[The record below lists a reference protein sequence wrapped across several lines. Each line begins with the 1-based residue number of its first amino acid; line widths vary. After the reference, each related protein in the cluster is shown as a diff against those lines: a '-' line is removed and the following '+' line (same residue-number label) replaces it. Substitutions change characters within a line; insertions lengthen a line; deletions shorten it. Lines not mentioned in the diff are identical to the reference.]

1 MNRIVVR
8 LLSLL
13 VVLVAALSLTIP
25 EAEARRLGGG
35 KSFGRQSTA
44 PIQRDARP
52 PQQAAPQ
59 QTPQRPGAAPG
70 QATGNRWLAPLA
82 GIAAGLGLAALASH
96 LGLGEAMGSVLLI
109 LLLVVAAVFVFRMLA
124 ARRGP
129 SAPQP
134 AYQGGYSA
142 SQLGREAAV
151 RYSADESALQSGTQ
165 SGAARRSAEPPA
177 GGAASVSRPDAAGSV
192 SRTDDAASVSRI
204 PAGFDVEGFER
215 NAKLQ
220 FVRLQAVFDAG
231 DTKDL
236 REFTTPEMY
245 AELVLQIG
253 ERQGA
258 ENRTDVVTLDA
269 ALLGIESTPEEH
281 VASVRFSGMIREEA
295 GAEAKPFDE
304 VWNLA
309 KPANGPGG
317 WVLAGI
323 QQL

>member
-52 PQQAAPQ
+52 PQAAPQ

-96 LGLGEAMGSVLLI
+96 LGLGEAMGTVLLL

-124 ARRGP
+124 ARRAP
-129 SAPQP
+129 SGPQP

-165 SGAARRSAEPPA
+165 SGAARRSAEPLA
-177 GGAASVSRPDAAGSV
+177 AGAAVPDSHPGVAGSV
-192 SRTDDAASVSRI
+192 SPPDASAAVSRI

-231 DTKDL
+231 DTRDL

-245 AELVLQIG
+245 AELALQIG
-253 ERQGA
+253 ERGGA

-269 ALLGIESTPEEH
+269 TLLGIESTPEEH

-304 VWNLA
+304 VWNLV

>member
-1 MNRIVVR
+1 MNRFVVR
-8 LLSLL
+8 LFSLL
-13 VVLVAALSLTIP
+13 VVLFAGLSMAIP
-25 EAEARRLGGG
+25 EADARRLGGG

-44 PIQRDARP
+44 PIQRDAARP

-59 QTPQRPGAAPG
+59 QAPQRPGAAPG
-70 QATGNRWLAPLA
+70 QSAGNRWLAPLA

-96 LGLGEAMGSVLLI
+96 LGLGEAMGTVLLL
-109 LLLVVAAVFVFRMLA
+109 LLLVVGAVFVLRAIA

-151 RYSADESALQSGTQ
+151 RYSADESAAPAALRSG
-165 SGAARRSAEPPA
+165 SALRSSEAPVA
-177 GGAASVSRPDAAGSV
+177 GGGTSFA
-192 SRTDDAASVSRI
+192 RI
-204 PAGFDVEGFER
+204 PEGFDVEGFER
-215 NAKLQ
+215 NAKVQ

-245 AELVLQIG
+245 AELALQIE
-253 ERQGA
+253 ERRGA

-269 ALLGIESTPEEH
+269 TLLGIDSTPQEH
-281 VASVRFSGMIREEA
+281 VASVRFSGMIREEL
-295 GAEAKPFDE
+295 GGEARHFDE
-304 VWNLA
+304 VWNLV

-323 QQL
+323 QQLG

>member
-8 LLSLL
+8 LLSVL
-13 VVLVAALSLTIP
+13 VVLVAGLSLSIP
-25 EAEARRLGGG
+25 EADARRLGGG

-52 PQQAAPQ
+52 PQAAPQ
-59 QTPQRPGAAPG
+59 QAPQRPGAAPG
-70 QATGNRWLAPLA
+70 QTGNRWLAPLA

-96 LGLGEAMGSVLLI
+96 LGLGEEMGTVLLL
-109 LLLVVAAVFVFRMLA
+109 LLLVVGAVFVFRLLA
-124 ARRGP
+124 ARRG
-129 SAPQP
+129 SSGPQP
-134 AYQGGYSA
+134 AYQGSYSP

-151 RYSADESALQSGTQ
+151 RYSADDSAAQSGVPTGPGTRAA
-165 SGAARRSAEPPA
+165 GAF
-177 GGAASVSRPDAAGSV
+177 ASVGDAQAG
-192 SRTDDAASVSRI
+192 RI

-215 NAKLQ
+215 NAKVQ

-245 AELVLQIG
+245 AELALQID
-253 ERQGA
+253 ERSGA

-269 ALLGIESTPEEH
+269 TLLGIESTAQEH
-281 VASVRFSGMIREEA
+281 VASVRFSGMIREEV
-295 GAEAKPFDE
+295 GGEAKPFDE

-309 KPANGPGG
+309 KPASGPGG
-317 WVLAGI
+317 WLLAGI
-323 QQL
+323 QQLD

>member
-8 LLSLL
+8 LLSVL
-13 VVLVAALSLTIP
+13 VVLVAGLSLAIP
-25 EAEARRLGGG
+25 EADARRLGGG

-52 PQQAAPQ
+52 PQRATPQ
-59 QTPQRPGAAPG
+59 QAPQRPGAAPG
-70 QATGNRWLAPLA
+70 QTAGNRWLAPLA

-96 LGLGEAMGSVLLI
+96 LGLGEAMGTVLL
-109 LLLVVAAVFVFRMLA
+109 LLLLAVGAVFVLRALT
-124 ARRGP
+124 ARRSSG
-129 SAPQP
+129 PQP

-151 RYSADESALQSGTQ
+151 RYSADDSVAQADRQAAPARLPAETVAPADTGSAPG
-165 SGAARRSAEPPA
+165 
-177 GGAASVSRPDAAGSV
+177 
-192 SRTDDAASVSRI
+192 I

-215 NAKLQ
+215 NAKVQ

-231 DTKDL
+231 DAKDL

-245 AELVLQIG
+245 AELVLQID
-253 ERQGA
+253 ERRGA

-269 ALLGIESTPEEH
+269 TLLGIDSTPQEH

-295 GAEAKPFDE
+295 GSEAKPFDE
-304 VWNLA
+304 VWNLV
-309 KPANGPGG
+309 KPADGPGG

-323 QQL
+323 QQLD